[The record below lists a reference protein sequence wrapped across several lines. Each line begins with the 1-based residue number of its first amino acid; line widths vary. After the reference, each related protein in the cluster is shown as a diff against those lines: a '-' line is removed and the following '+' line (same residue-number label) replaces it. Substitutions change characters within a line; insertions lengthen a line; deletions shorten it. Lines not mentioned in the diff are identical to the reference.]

1 MSLTKNITTAAAAVA
16 LAGVIGI
23 AYSQTTND
31 PAQSPSSD
39 TSQMTSPAATT
50 PSPSDNTGSPAAAP
64 SSDSTTTPDSATTG
78 TDSGAG
84 AMPAERAPKADRG

>member
-39 TSQMTSPAATT
+39 TSQMTAPAATT
-50 PSPSDNTGSPAAAP
+50 PSELTGSVARTAEGATFTV
-64 SSDSTTTPDSATTG
+64 SLPDGGHGS
-78 TDSGAG
+78 
-84 AMPAERAPKADRG
+84 PI